1 MPLKFIHEYLGNN
14 ICSVKG
20 PNWANVNATQRKKLV
35 CGERASKM
43 VYLYS
48 DCSQVSVFYWYTSV
62 RFVLSRGP
70 DHRECRSYRVF
81 YVWPVRWLQISRFYI
96 SLIGS
101 AGRQSKFFHFIFC
114 TGLASDVS
122 SDPLN
127 DGILELNFMPCHSL
141 VPPILS
147 RCF

>member
-1 MPLKFIHEYLGNN
+1 MPLKFIHEYSG
-14 ICSVKG
+14 IDVCSVKG
-20 PNWANVNATQRKKLV
+20 PNWANINATQRTKLV
-35 CGERASKM
+35 WGGSASKM

-96 SLIGS
+96 SLIAVLADKAS
-101 AGRQSKFFHFIFC
+101 FFVLFFC